1 MKNVMQPS
9 AKSLLIALGLTIVAS
24 TKDATFQKKIFG
36 SGMTAFIISNEEMND
51 IMKIVKSLEDAVL
64 L

>member
-36 SGMTAFIISNEEMND
+36 SGMTAFIISNQEMND